1 MVSLQSSLS
10 IEFKQD
16 KVILTHVGKG
26 FSKYSLLQSETID
39 LSNVRDRSE
48 EDVDEIIQNSI
59 SHFLE
64 EHRIKPDVISIGLPR
79 QDVFFKFVDLPK
91 VQGASL
97 KDMLQYEI
105 ERHIPFPADSVYYDA
120 QLVGPVDGDQNML
133 RVAIVAAPKPLVDRW
148 ARILDQIGLSASA
161 VSLSAL
167 GLADFFVLSGLAAE
181 DATTALVECQDGKAE
196 IVILKGKR
204 LRHCRTIDL
213 GQSSGSAE
221 ARSAASSRSQ
231 EEELRQKAAAI
242 LKELSSYV
250 DGTGESVYIDELYLS
265 GGYSSIVALQGAL
278 VEAGFSGRV
287 KTLGPQERV
296 RTLLT
301 LEKAYSLASAVG
313 LGMRHFEEKTD
324 GANLLPDEMRVK
336 PRLWGKRFMTA
347 LSAAV
352 CVLLIAVV
360 ASAIFH
366 RRMEVDYLQTK
377 LSALD
382 NEVQMILATR
392 RESSRWARLLKELK
406 VIASETLNP
415 LLVLK
420 ELDRL
425 LPSDGPGKVWL
436 TNFRLHGKSL
446 SINGFSSKP
455 EELLAKLEESPLF
468 SNARFE
474 GRITSRK
481 GGERFAI
488 VLQIEPGNQAELLK
502 PKPSTTTTG
511 PIGPTPVPSGPPV
524 VGPQAA
530 EPEEEPATGATRLP
544 LGGKWGALQG
554 PMFDRYQ
561 PEGGA
566 TGPGM
571 GAQRYEGGLGP
582 HPFLPPEEE
591 R

>member
-221 ARSAASSRSQ
+221 ARSAAS
-231 EEELRQKAAAI
+231 
-242 LKELSSYV
+242 
-250 DGTGESVYIDELYLS
+250 
-265 GGYSSIVALQGAL
+265 SSIVALQGAL

-524 VGPQAA
+524 VGPQAP

-544 LGGKWGALQG
+544 LGGKWGTLQG